1 MISYILR
8 VVCSAQ
14 RLTLNAARLA
24 RPILGTVQLGQ
35 WSEAQARGR
44 FPGARALWKVASL
57 LWRWKRQRNDAHC
70 FKLIGR
76 GAAMLLGR

>member
-24 RPILGTVQLGQ
+24 KPILGTVWRSGGLG
-35 WSEAQARGR
+35 
-44 FPGARALWKVASL
+44 
-57 LWRWKRQRNDAHC
+57 
-70 FKLIGR
+70 
-76 GAAMLLGR
+76 

>member
-24 RPILGTVQLGQ
+24 RPILGAAQSER
-35 WSEAQARGR
+35 WSEARARGR
-44 FPGARALWKVASL
+44 FSGARALWKEASL
-57 LWRWKRQRNDAHC
+57 C
-70 FKLIGR
+70 
-76 GAAMLLGR
+76 

>member
-24 RPILGTVQLGQ
+24 RPILGTVWRSGGL
-35 WSEAQARGR
+35 RGELIDACGC
-44 FPGARALWKVASL
+44 FSGARALWKEASL
-57 LWRWKRQRNDAHC
+57 C
-70 FKLIGR
+70 
-76 GAAMLLGR
+76 

>member
-24 RPILGTVQLGQ
+24 RPILGTVRSSG
-35 WSEAQARGR
+35 GR
-44 FPGARALWKVASL
+44 RREPTTVSRAPGPCG
-57 LWRWKRQRNDAHC
+57 KRPRYADC
-70 FKLIGR
+70 
-76 GAAMLLGR
+76 